1 MHPKNAALPRWNIS
15 RPRRVYS
22 SSSDNHARKGG
33 VLMRVLLGLAL
44 LFLLIQPTQAQA
56 LSCASLP
63 SPKEAYQQYD
73 AVLVG
78 SVRQVES
85 DGNVNRVQVTVA
97 SSYKGVK
104 QKELTVLENA
114 TWGAAWG
121 PSVVG
126 ETYLFY
132 LKHTADGWENPLCAP
147 SRRIADA
154 QDDLAFLQNKV
165 MPVRDAS
172 GQSASASPRA
182 TSGRASYAA
191 VGSVVLIVL
200 AVAGIGWTRGRRT

>member
-1 MHPKNAALPRWNIS
+1 
-15 RPRRVYS
+15 
-22 SSSDNHARKGG
+22 
-33 VLMRVLLGLAL
+33 MRVLLGMAI
-44 LFLLIQPTQAQA
+44 LFLLIQPAQAQA

-73 AVLVG
+73 AVVVG
-78 SVRQVES
+78 SVTQVES
-85 DGNVNRVQVTVA
+85 DGRMNRVQVTVT

-132 LKHTADGWENPLCAP
+132 LMNTADGWESPLCGP

-154 QDDLAFLQNKV
+154 QDDLAFLQNKELP
-165 MPVRDAS
+165 MSGAS
-172 GQSASASPRA
+172 GQPDSASPQA
-182 TSGRASYAA
+182 SSDRASYAA
-191 VGSVVLIVL
+191 IGSVVLIVL
-200 AVAGIGWTRGRRT
+200 AVAGIGWTRSRRT